1 MKYILIIVLIT
12 FSVNLNAQTKFAY
25 GINGGIGNSK
35 AKFRTPNTIV
45 GLSIE
50 PTNFVHFDISSDW
63 HMDNNFRIGIGAALD
78 NYKDRYRFDEL
89 EYLFVNHPDILKSV
103 TAISSKFTKTNS
115 FPVPSFNLMLA
126 YEYKISQ
133 KLGIVPFLNYK
144 FNYVPLYKDSL
155 ANQLSIGSFIA
166 PDFIFNDWLTR
177 PNEFNMSFAIG
188 SKYRWYVSEKYLLQ
202 LSIGYEHLTENLK
215 QGTIRINYLG
225 KDSREQVKYR
235 GDNLN
240 ITVGILRFKYKENPK
255 LDGREIR

>member
-1 MKYILIIVLIT
+1 MKYILILLIT
-12 FSVNLNAQTKFAY
+12 IFGVNLNAQTKFTY

-35 AKFRTPNTIV
+35 AKFRTPNTIA

-50 PTNFVHFDISSDW
+50 PTNFVHFDLSADW
-63 HMDNNFRIGIGAALD
+63 LMDNNFRIGIGAALD

-89 EYLFVNHPDILKSV
+89 EYLRVNHPDILKNV
-103 TAISSKFTKTNS
+103 TAVSSKFTSTNS

-126 YEYKISQ
+126 YQYKVSQ

-155 ANQLSIGSFIA
+155 ANQLSIGSSIA

-188 SKYRWYVSEKYLLQ
+188 SKFRWYVSEKYLLQ

-215 QGTIRINYLG
+215 QGTIRINYLDVID
-225 KDSREQVKYR
+225 KKRAK
-235 GDNLN
+235 
-240 ITVGILRFKYKENPK
+240 K
-255 LDGREIR
+255 